1 MVSTPSPET
10 SNLIKRTNPRRPSF
24 KTLIKS
30 PSTAKLKE
38 KVKQQQSSP
47 LNEEISSE
55 PSLLEPN
62 QQHDNVRPSPFD
74 HSSDRSKDVI
84 IPNFCPVSSCFPRQP
99 LLRMNHNVLLCLL
112 LDILYGVAESVWFG
126 TVDVAYLKHWGGG
139 RTYLVGN
146 MEALNGLAT
155 LISALPVGYL
165 ADKYGRSRA
174 IRFGAILFA
183 VTALAHITLIHWI
196 GSTTLLTES
205 KAQAGASLTFM
216 SIIMILW
223 GIGSGIVVGPCDALY
238 ADSTPAGDRS
248 RFYQYSFIC
257 YLLASCCGPLLAIV
271 LFQTLGDDWSLE
283 HLQTVMYVGL
293 GMEFSIA
300 FIMLF
305 FDDRKA
311 LDESER
317 GHDDDDDDDT
327 DEEEKSL
334 NGHREVPIASK
345 QEFGSNGGTDEEK
358 QFLLP
363 HNDTGNSEVSAEDL
377 RRRQRLVPYIL
388 FSASLATAMGSGLT
402 VMFFPLFFKD
412 QVGLTPTQ
420 VQLIYFLEPLI
431 IAMFSSFATPASSW
445 FGRVQTILILSSCGV
460 ACLLAMVLAF
470 DTYFVGHFVPLIGL
484 YLLNTACM
492 DCTEP
497 LEESILMDFVPKR
510 HRARWK
516 SLESIAGFG
525 WCGSAA
531 IGGFIIDR
539 WSFTHALGA
548 TAALQ
553 IVGLILL
560 TGLLPLVPRR
570 ESEMSR
576 TKSASTMNSET
587 KTCSS

>member
-1 MVSTPSPET
+1 
-10 SNLIKRTNPRRPSF
+10 
-24 KTLIKS
+24 
-30 PSTAKLKE
+30 
-38 KVKQQQSSP
+38 
-47 LNEEISSE
+47 
-55 PSLLEPN
+55 
-62 QQHDNVRPSPFD
+62 
-74 HSSDRSKDVI
+74 
-84 IPNFCPVSSCFPRQP
+84 
-99 LLRMNHNVLLCLL
+99 MNHNVLLCLI

-126 TVDVAYLKHWGGG
+126 AVDVAYLKHWGGG

-155 LISALPVGYL
+155 LVSALPVGYL

-174 IRFGAILFA
+174 IRFGAVLFS
-183 VTALAHITLIHWI
+183 VTALAHIGLIRWI
-196 GSTTLLTES
+196 GSTTLPTES
-205 KAQAGASLTFM
+205 KADAGISIMFM
-216 SIIMILW
+216 SIIMVLW

-271 LFQTLGDDWSLE
+271 LFQTMGDDWSLS

-293 GMEFSIA
+293 GMEFLNA
-300 FIMLF
+300 FVMLF

-311 LDESER
+311 LDECER
-317 GHDDDDDDDT
+317 GSDSDDDDSDEEDDQDEPITIIPLAKIPKFGNGTSTTTTTTT
-327 DEEEKSL
+327 DEERQYL
-334 NGHREVPIASK
+334 LQPNGNGEVNTTADS
-345 QEFGSNGGTDEEK
+345 
-358 QFLLP
+358 
-363 HNDTGNSEVSAEDL
+363 L

-388 FSASLATAMGSGLT
+388 FSASLVTATGSGLT

-412 QVGLTPTQ
+412 QVGLSPTQ
-420 VQLIYFLEPLI
+420 VQLIYVVEPLI
-431 IAMFSSFATPASSW
+431 IALFSSFSTPASAW
-445 FGRVQTILILSSCGV
+445 FGRVQTILILSSSGV
-460 ACLLAMVLAF
+460 ACLLAIVWAF
-470 DTYFVGHFVPLIGL
+470 DSYFASHVVPLIGL
-484 YLLNTACM
+484 YLLNTAFM

-510 HRARWK
+510 QRARWK

-553 IVGLILL
+553 VVGLLLL
-560 TGLLPLVPRR
+560 TALLPLVPRR
-570 ESEMSR
+570 EADMLSPSPSSMTVGSVGHNYDATDKSELRPS
-576 TKSASTMNSET
+576 
-587 KTCSS
+587 